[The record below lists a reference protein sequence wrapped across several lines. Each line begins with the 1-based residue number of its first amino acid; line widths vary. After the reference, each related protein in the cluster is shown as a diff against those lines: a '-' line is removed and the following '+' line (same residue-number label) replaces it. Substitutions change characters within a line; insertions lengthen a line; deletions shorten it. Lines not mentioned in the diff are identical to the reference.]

1 MSTLLAVDVG
11 GTKTLLR
18 LVAEN
23 ADVITEKRLENAAY
37 LSFEALL
44 AFFLTNQP
52 VQQIAAACVAVAG
65 PVTGRQAQLTNLDWH
80 IDADQLANQLEL
92 SSQSVRLCND
102 FEALAAAIPAL
113 SKEQCVCVQTG
124 EPDNTAPVA
133 IIGAGTGLGQAYA
146 VPAQTG
152 DWQVF
157 ATEGGHTDFAP
168 TDTLQQ
174 QLLDYML
181 RDFAHVSYERLLS
194 GAGIRLIYRFLAN
207 AAKQP
212 ELFATPAEISKAA
225 LSGQDQLAAQALDL
239 FAKVYGAQAG
249 NLALTLMSRGG
260 VFIAGGIAPKILP
273 KLTDGAFLE
282 AFLEK
287 GRMQALMK
295 TFPVYVITDTSA
307 GLTGATLLARQ
318 AMYNN
323 QHD

>member
-23 ADVITEKRLENAAY
+23 ADVILEQRLENAAY
-37 LSFEALL
+37 PSFEALL

-52 VQQIAAACVAVAG
+52 VQKIVAACVAVAG
-65 PVTGRQAQLTNLDWH
+65 PVNGRQAQLTNLDWH
-80 IDADQLANQLEL
+80 IDAEQLANQLAL
-92 SSQSVRLCND
+92 SPQRVRLCND
-102 FEALAAAIPAL
+102 FEALAAAIPVL
-113 SKEQCVCVQTG
+113 STEQRVCLQTG

-146 VPAQTG
+146 VPAQAG
-152 DWQVF
+152 GWQVF

-181 RDFAHVSYERLLS
+181 RDYAHVSYERLLS
-194 GAGIRLIYRFLAN
+194 GAGIKLIYRFLAN
-207 AAKQP
+207 TVKQS
-212 ELFATPAEISKAA
+212 EIFATPAEISKAA
-225 LSGQDQLAAQALDL
+225 LSGRDQLASQTLDL

-260 VFIAGGIAPKILP
+260 VFIAGGIAPQILP
-273 KLTDGAFLE
+273 KLTDGRFLA

-287 GRMQALMK
+287 GRMQPLMNS
-295 TFPVYVITDTSA
+295 FPVSVITDTSA
-307 GLTGATLLARQ
+307 GLTGASILARQ
-318 AMYNN
+318 AMYN
-323 QHD
+323 DKYD